1 MEASKQPRRRIRQAI
16 YGDRVTVTFRLA
28 PDLHRK
34 LMEYCEDTRQPA
46 NTFACEVLA
55 AALRKAGR

>member
-1 MEASKQPRRRIRQAI
+1 MRQAI
-16 YGDRVTVTFRLA
+16 YGERVTVSLRLQ

-46 NTFACEVLA
+46 NVFLSDVLA
-55 AALRKAGR
+55 AALRKVGR